1 MWGPLLFNIFLS
13 YVIFV
18 ITGSNIASFVDG
30 STPLESVNNGI
41 GVGGFFDPK
50 KHQLFFFKWISELV

>member
-18 ITGSNIASFVDG
+18 ITGTNIASFVDG

-50 KHQLFFFKWISELV
+50 